1 MSFRSPSNHLAFSD
15 PVQKLKFCLVCEEQI
30 GLLLTIRVLLYTAS
44 EVARETEADNIR
56 KRAVILSS
64 STEQVPAVKTRHSIV
79 VAN

>member
-1 MSFRSPSNHLAFSD
+1 MSFRSSSNHLAFSD
-15 PVQKLKFCLVCEEQI
+15 PVQKSEFCLLCEEQI
-30 GLLLTIRVLLYTAS
+30 VLLLTTKVLLYTAS

-64 STEQVPAVKTRHSIV
+64 STEQVPAVKTRYSIA